1 MFLRNIRIAARAFI
15 SFAAIASLSV
25 FLGLF
30 ALKQIGEVQSQAAD
44 IQNNWLQRVRLLA
57 LANASLD
64 RFRLGEMAHILS
76 SSDADMQTYE
86 DKSAGRL
93 KAVKEQLAQYAGLLN
108 TAEEKSRLDAFNQ
121 SLEAYAKNHAE
132 MLKRSR
138 SGDKA
143 GARDFLNSIRESYE
157 HMTKNFDQLIDLAN
171 KGAEQ
176 AGLTSVDAYQHAVK
190 GIALVILLVS
200 GGTLLVAWLLTRS
213 ITSPINEAVLVAET
227 IAKGDLTQPINP
239 TGNDEA
245 TRLLRAQETMRNNLV
260 QTLRQITGSSSQLAA
275 AAEELNAVTA
285 EGSRDLRQQ
294 HGEIEQAATAVT
306 EMTSAIE
313 EVARNAASTSD
324 LSQESRSIALKG
336 QQRMVEAL
344 DAILALTRGV
354 EVSSEQVGSLAE
366 QAKDIGKVLD
376 VIRTIAEQTNLLA
389 LNAAIEAA
397 RAGEA
402 GRGFAVVADEVRALA
417 HRTAQSTQEIEQMI
431 GSIQSNTAS
440 TVKTMLD
447 SSSMTQQ
454 TLSLAELAQQ
464 ALADIL
470 VANNEINDR
479 NLVITTAAAEQA
491 DVARAVDRNL
501 LNIQQLS
508 IQSAEGSTQTT
519 SASQSLASLAHELNT
534 MVKHFQV

>member
-15 SFAAIASLSV
+15 GFAAIAALSI

-44 IQNNWLQRVRLLA
+44 IQNNWMQRVRILA

-64 RFRLGEMAHILS
+64 RYRLGEMAHILS
-76 SSDADMQTYE
+76 SADADMQTYE

-93 KAVKEQLAQYAGLLN
+93 KAVKEQLTQYAALLT
-108 TAEEKSRLDAFNQ
+108 TADEKSRLDVFNQ
-121 SLEAYAKNHAE
+121 SLDAYAKNHTE

-143 GARDFLNSIRESYE
+143 GAVDFLNSIRPSYE
-157 HMTKNFDQLIDLAN
+157 QMTKNFDQLIELAN

-176 AGLTSVDAYQHAVK
+176 AGKQSVDAYQHAVS
-190 GIALVILLVS
+190 GIAIVIVLVS
-200 GGTLLVAWLLTRS
+200 AGTILVAWLLTKS
-213 ITSPINEAVLVAET
+213 ITGPIIEAVHVAET
-227 IAKGDLTQPINP
+227 IAKGDLTHPINP

-245 TRLLRAQETMRNNLV
+245 TRLLRAQETMRNSLV
-260 QTLRQITGSSSQLAA
+260 QTLKQITGSSNQLAA

-285 EGSRDLRQQ
+285 EGSRGLQQQ

-306 EMTSAIE
+306 EMTTAIE
-313 EVARNAASTSD
+313 EVARNAASTSH

-344 DAILALTRGV
+344 NAIKALTRGV
-354 EVSSEQVGSLAE
+354 EVSSGQVGGLAT

-431 GSIQSNTAS
+431 GSIQANTAS
-440 TVKTMLD
+440 TVNTMLD
-447 SSSMTQQ
+447 SSNMTQQ
-454 TLSLAELAQQ
+454 TLELAELAQK
-464 ALADIL
+464 ALTDIL
-470 VANNEINDR
+470 AANDEINDR
-479 NLVITTAAAEQA
+479 NLVITTAAEEQA
-491 DVARAVDRNL
+491 HVARAVDQNL

-519 SASQSLASLAHELNT
+519 TASQSLASLAYELNT

>member
-15 SFAAIASLSV
+15 GFAAIASLSV

-44 IQNNWLQRVRLLA
+44 IQNNWMQRVRILA

-64 RFRLGEMAHILS
+64 RYRLGEMAHILS

-93 KAVKEQLAQYAGLLN
+93 KSVKEQLGQYAALLS
-108 TAEEKSRLDAFNQ
+108 TAEEKSRLDVFNQ
-121 SLEAYAKNHAE
+121 SLDGYAKNHTE

-157 HMTKNFDQLIDLAN
+157 QMTKNFDQLIDLAN

-176 AGLTSVDAYQHAVK
+176 AGQTSVAAYQHAVG
-190 GIALVILLVS
+190 GISIVILLVS
-200 GGTLLVAWLLTRS
+200 GGTVLVAWLLTRS
-213 ITSPINEAVLVAET
+213 ITGPIIEAVHVAET
-227 IAKGDLTQPINP
+227 IARGDLTQPINP

-260 QTLRQITGSSSQLAA
+260 QTLRQITGSSNQLAA

-285 EGSRDLRQQ
+285 EGSRDLQQQ

-306 EMTSAIE
+306 QMTTAIE

-344 DAILALTRGV
+344 NAIKALTRGV
-354 EVSSEQVGSLAE
+354 EVSSGQVGGLAE
-366 QAKDIGKVLD
+366 QAKGIGKVLD

-402 GRGFAVVADEVRALA
+402 GRGFAVVADEVRNLAKRVQTSTDEITRMVSALQSGTRDAVDFMQESSLKADDCVQQAQEAGAALA
-417 HRTAQSTQEIEQMI
+417 EITGAVAQMRE
-431 GSIQSNTAS
+431 SNTQIA
-440 TVKTMLD
+440 V
-447 SSSMTQQ
+447 
-454 TLSLAELAQQ
+454 
-464 ALADIL
+464 
-470 VANNEINDR
+470 
-479 NLVITTAAAEQA
+479 AAEQQSH
-491 DVARAVDRNL
+491 VAEEMNRAVVSIRDVTENTV
-501 LNIQQLS
+501 QQTVG
-508 IQSAEGSTQTT
+508 SATT
-519 SASQSLASLAHELNT
+519 SNELATLAGELS
-534 MVKHFQV
+534 KAIGQLKL

>member
-15 SFAAIASLSV
+15 AFAAIALLSV

-30 ALKQIGEVQSQAAD
+30 ALKQIREVQFQAAD
-44 IQNNWLQRVRLLA
+44 IQNNWMQRVRILA

-76 SSDADMQTYE
+76 STNADMQTYE
-86 DKSAGRL
+86 EKSAGRL
-93 KAVKEQLAQYAGLLN
+93 KIVKEQLTQYAGLLS
-108 TAEEKSRLDAFNQ
+108 TTDERSRLAVFNQ
-121 SLEAYAKNHAE
+121 SLDVYAKNHIE
-132 MLKRSR
+132 MLRLSR
-138 SGDKA
+138 AGDKKA
-143 GARDFLNSIRESYE
+143 AVEFLNSIRDSYE
-157 HMTKNFDQLIDLAN
+157 QMTKNFDQLIDLAN

-176 AGLTSVDAYQHAVK
+176 AGQQSVDAYEHAIG
-190 GIALVILLVS
+190 GIAIVILLVS
-200 GGTLLVAWLLTRS
+200 AGTVIVAWLLTRS
-213 ITSPINEAVLVAET
+213 ITAPIIEAMHVAET
-227 IAKGDLTQPINP
+227 IARGDLTQPINP

-245 TRLLRAQETMRNNLV
+245 TRLLRAQEVMRDNLV
-260 QTLRQITGSSSQLAA
+260 QTLRQITGSSNQLAA

-306 EMTSAIE
+306 QMTTAIE
-313 EVARNAASTSD
+313 DVARNAASTSE
-324 LSQESRSIALKG
+324 LSQESRNIALKG

-344 DAILALTRGV
+344 NSIRSLTQGV
-354 EVSSEQVGSLAE
+354 ELSSEQVGGLAD
-366 QAKDIGKVLD
+366 QAKSIGKVLD
-376 VIRTIAEQTNLLA
+376 VIRAIAEQTNLLA

-397 RAGEA
+397 RAGDA

-431 GSIQSNTAS
+431 GGIQTGTANAVNTMHA
-440 TVKTMLD
+440 

-454 TLSLAELAQQ
+454 TLELAELAQK
-464 ALADIL
+464 ALADI
-470 VANNEINDR
+470 VAANDEINDR
-479 NLVITTAAAEQA
+479 NLVITTSADEQA
-491 DVARAVDRNL
+491 HVARAVDQNL

-508 IQSAEGSTQTT
+508 IQSSEGSSQTT
-519 SASQSLASLAHELNT
+519 AASQSLATLASELNT